1 MSHFFLVLEGM
12 DGSGKS
18 EMSRRLADLLYASL
32 GTERV
37 LHTYEP
43 HNPSAAG
50 EYIRDVLG
58 KRITIAP
65 RTLALAFALN
75 RADHNERVIAPF
87 FQGEQRVVV
96 CDRYIM
102 SSLVYN
108 SSGGLSVEDVA
119 ELNKTARA
127 PDLTLFLDASP
138 ETSYER
144 ISARQLKLGFTDR
157 ELFEERLSETREKY
171 FTVIDFL
178 RARGERVEIVDA
190 NGTLIEVLNGVIAA
204 VNAHAPDWLR
214 LTPVNE
220 ESFR

>member
-1 MSHFFLVLEGM
+1 MTDHFFIVLEGM

-18 EMSRRLADLLYASL
+18 EMSRRLSDLLYAAL

-50 EYIRDVLG
+50 EYIRGVLG
-58 KRITIAP
+58 KRITVTP

-75 RADHNERVIAPF
+75 RADHNERVLSPF
-87 FQGEQRVVV
+87 LTGDQRVIV

-119 ELNKTARA
+119 ELNKTART
-127 PDLTLFLDASP
+127 PDLTLYLDASP

-144 ISARQLKLGFTDR
+144 ISARQLKLGFADR
-157 ELFEERLSETREKY
+157 ELFEERLGETREKY
-171 FTVIDFL
+171 FSVIDYL
-178 RARGERVEIVDA
+178 RGRGDQIEIVDA
-190 NGTLIEVLNGVIAA
+190 NGTQTEVLNGVIAA
-204 VNAHAPDWLR
+204 LNRCAPDWMH
-214 LTPVNE
+214 LTLGTDAP
-220 ESFR
+220 